1 MLFINIKFIKINRN
15 KYNVII
21 FISIYILL
29 YKLMGANVSSYTEI
43 VNQNQFNIDQSVRN
57 RIDSDCISNTKQNN
71 LLQIV
76 GSKVENLKA
85 EQLNEVKSLC
95 ILQTVLEYEKD
106 AKVTNDILSTISK
119 QLEAKGGLPGTAGNA
134 ESTTKVYNQMNMN
147 LDQSQV
153 NDLTK
158 NCIMNIK
165 QDNVIQIFGSN
176 VKNADLTQV
185 NKGFIECLQNHSETT
200 GMSAEVANKAKA
212 ELDESVKAS
221 GLDSYASLAQMTG
234 IFVGGAVLI
243 CLGSS
248 AVSAISSMG
257 GGGGGGAAPPPPPDM
272 GSLNTSS

>member
-1 MLFINIKFIKINRN
+1 
-15 KYNVII
+15 
-21 FISIYILL
+21 
-29 YKLMGANVSSYTEI
+29 MGAEASSYTEL

-57 RIDSDCISNTKQNN
+57 RIESDCISNTKQNN

-76 GSKVENLKA
+76 GSKVENLKT
-85 EQLNEVKSLC
+85 EQVNEVKSLC

-106 AKVTNDILSTISK
+106 AKVTNDILSTVSK
-119 QLEAKGGLPGTAGNA
+119 QLEAKGSLPGTAGKSN
-134 ESTTKVYNQMNMN
+134 STTKVYNQMSMN
-147 LDQSQV
+147 LDQSQI

-200 GMSAEVANKAKA
+200 GMSADVANKAKT
-212 ELDESVKAS
+212 ELDESIKAS
-221 GLDSYASLAQMTG
+221 GLDPFASLGSLAQMTG
-234 IFVGGAVLI
+234 IVIGGSVLI

-257 GGGGGGAAPPPPPDM
+257 GGGGGGGGGGAPPPYYPGPSDM
-272 GSLNTSS
+272 GSSNMGS

>member
-1 MLFINIKFIKINRN
+1 MKLLLNFKNQIIILFYF
-15 KYNVII
+15 
-21 FISIYILL
+21 YILL
-29 YKLMGANVSSYTEI
+29 HTMGASVSSYTDI
-43 VNQNQFNIDQSVRN
+43 RNQNQFNIDQSVIN

-119 QLEAKGGLPGTAGNA
+119 QLEAKGGLPGTAGKA

-200 GMSAEVANKAKA
+200 GMSAEIANKAKT

-221 GLDSYASLAQMTG
+221 GLDPFASLAQMTG